1 MIGLIKT
8 ACGGKNLKSFSYGGS
23 GYSDPAN
30 TVPIYLL
37 SFTAPASGTE
47 TVSWNKGYD
56 PLTTVTVFWGDGT
69 SDAYSSHT
77 YTGLTPGERI
87 DIRVSEPFTNTW
99 SANADL
105 VALEGLIFYWDGI
118 KYTHSNLVI
127 KDAGITQ
134 GMNPDMLAYYGNL
147 NLRGNSISGKFPKN
161 VRPDT
166 TLGIR
171 ARNLFIDNNNFTGD
185 LPTYDN
191 DQVNYVIKENG
202 FRGAI
207 HDISGNYNIKR
218 YSVYGQDDGVTA
230 TPANP
235 RIMLTG
241 QISDLSSCNL
251 LEYYHVG
258 NGGEDFYNKG
268 LANNLTV
275 ASDFDVHENIQFFF
289 AGTCGL
295 SQSEVDL
302 ILAKFA
308 AKAGTF
314 TNPQKIS
321 VGGGNAQP
329 SNAGLANKA
338 ALIAD
343 GWSVITAP
351 DF

>member
-1 MIGLIKT
+1 MIGLTKT

-23 GYSDPAN
+23 GYSNPAN
-30 TVPIYLL
+30 NPITYLL

-47 TVSWNKGYD
+47 TVSWNAGHSPYGY
-56 PLTTVTVFWGDGT
+56 PLIHWGDGT
-69 SDAYSSHT
+69 YDRNASHS

-87 DIRVSEPFTNTW
+87 DIRAMGKFDSTW
-99 SANADL
+99 TVNADL
-105 VALEGLIFYWDGI
+105 QDLDGLIFYWDALIRTNG
-118 KYTHSNLVI
+118 NFVAR
-127 KDAGITQ
+127 DMGITQ
-134 GMNPDMLAYYGNL
+134 GIAPSMGTGGPYGNF
-147 NLRGNSISGKFPKN
+147 NIRGNSIPGEFPSTIN
-161 VRPDT
+161 AGT
-166 TLGIR
+166 
-171 ARNLFIDNNNFTGD
+171 LFIDNNKFTGD
-185 LPTYDN
+185 LPFYRTTAT
-191 DQVNYVIKENG
+191 NYVIKENG

-207 HDISGNYNIKR
+207 HDISGNGSIIR

-241 QISDLSSCNL
+241 QIPDLSSCGS

-258 NGGEDFYNKG
+258 NGGEYFYNRG
-268 LANNLTV
+268 LANNLTL
-275 ASDFDVHENIQFFF
+275 APDFDVHENIEYFF

-295 SQSEVDL
+295 SQAEVDL

-321 VGGGNAQP
+321 LGGGNALP
-329 SNAGLANKA
+329 SNAGLANKTT
-338 ALIAD
+338 LIAN
-343 GWSVITAP
+343 GWTVITAP